1 MVMRPFR
8 NGTPRQPTE
17 ESDMRMGLIVAGII
31 IAALGIAGWLGQ
43 LNFNHDKEVLK
54 VGGLSATVQQEKT
67 VPQWIGGI
75 AVLVG
80 AGLVVVGAMRR

>member
-1 MVMRPFR
+1 MRV
-8 NGTPRQPTE
+8 
-17 ESDMRMGLIVAGII
+17 GLIIAGILV
-31 IAALGIAGWLGQ
+31 AALGIAAYLGK

-54 VGGLSATVQQEKT
+54 IGDVSAKVEEQKT

-80 AGLVVVGAMRR
+80 AGLVVAGAARR

>member
-1 MVMRPFR
+1 MRIGF
-8 NGTPRQPTE
+8 
-17 ESDMRMGLIVAGII
+17 IIAGILV
-31 IAALGIAGWLGQ
+31 AALGIAAFLGK

-54 VGGLSATVQQEKT
+54 IGDVSAKVEEQKT

-80 AGLVVVGAMRR
+80 AGLVVAGAMRR

>member
-1 MVMRPFR
+1 MR
-8 NGTPRQPTE
+8 T
-17 ESDMRMGLIVAGII
+17 GLILAGII
-31 IAALGIAGWLGQ
+31 IAALGIAGWLGK

-54 VGGLSATVQQEKT
+54 IGDLSAKVQEEKS
-67 VPQWIGGI
+67 VPQWLGGI

>member
-1 MVMRPFR
+1 MRTGFI
-8 NGTPRQPTE
+8 
-17 ESDMRMGLIVAGII
+17 IVGII
-31 IAALGIAGWLGQ
+31 IAALGIAGWMGK

-54 VGGLSATVQQEKT
+54 IGDLSAKVQEEKT
-67 VPQWIGGI
+67 VPQWLGGI

>member
-1 MVMRPFR
+1 MRV
-8 NGTPRQPTE
+8 
-17 ESDMRMGLIVAGII
+17 GLILAGIL
-31 IAALGIAGWLGQ
+31 IAALGIAGFLGK

-54 VGGLSATVQQEKT
+54 VGDISAKVEEQKT

-80 AGLVVVGAMRR
+80 AGLVVAGAMRR

>member
-1 MVMRPFR
+1 MRI
-8 NGTPRQPTE
+8 
-17 ESDMRMGLIVAGII
+17 GLILAGIL
-31 IAALGIAGWLGQ
+31 IAALGIAGFLGK

-54 VGGLSATVQQEKT
+54 VGDLSAKVEEQKT

-80 AGLVVVGAMRR
+80 AGLVVAGAMRR

>member
-1 MVMRPFR
+1 MRV
-8 NGTPRQPTE
+8 
-17 ESDMRMGLIVAGII
+17 GLIIAGILV
-31 IAALGIAGWLGQ
+31 AALGIAAFLGK

-54 VGGLSATVQQEKT
+54 IGDVSAKVEEQKT

-80 AGLVVVGAMRR
+80 AGLVVAGAMRR

>member
-1 MVMRPFR
+1 MRV
-8 NGTPRQPTE
+8 
-17 ESDMRMGLIVAGII
+17 GLIIAGILV
-31 IAALGIAGWLGQ
+31 AALGIAAYLGK

-54 VGGLSATVQQEKT
+54 IGDVSAKVEEQKT

-80 AGLVVVGAMRR
+80 AGLVVAGAMRR